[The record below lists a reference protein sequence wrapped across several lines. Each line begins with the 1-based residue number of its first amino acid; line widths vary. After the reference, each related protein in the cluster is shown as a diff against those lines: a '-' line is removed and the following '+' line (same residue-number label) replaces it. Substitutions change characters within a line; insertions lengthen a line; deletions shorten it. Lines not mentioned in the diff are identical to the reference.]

1 MDRLSRE
8 ARSAHMRLIRKVDT
22 KPELRVRQVAH
33 ALGFRF
39 RLHRKDL
46 PGTPDVVFP
55 RLRKV
60 ILVNGWFWHQHPG
73 CRLARLPKSRLEY
86 WLPKLERNLQ
96 RDAEKLLALAEAGWT
111 ALVVWECETKDGEA
125 LAERLRR
132 FLAAASSEPREPE
145 AGEAGFQV
153 QASPA
158 PSAPAA
164 AQRGDL
170 RIALIPTRVG
180 NGHCQ
185 EARTSKPI

>member
-1 MDRLSRE
+1 
-8 ARSAHMRLIRKVDT
+8 MRLIRKVNT

-60 ILVNGWFWHQHPG
+60 ILVNGCFWHQHPG
-73 CRLARLPKSRLEY
+73 CRLARLPKTRLKY

-96 RDAEKLLALAEAGWT
+96 RDAEKLRALAAAGWA

-132 FLAAASSEPREPE
+132 FLAAAPSGRQEPE
-145 AGEAGFQV
+145 AGSRR

-164 AQRGDL
+164 RARQRS
-170 RIALIPTRVG
+170 P
-180 NGHCQ
+180 CMQ
-185 EARTSKPI
+185 P

>member
-1 MDRLSRE
+1 
-8 ARSAHMRLIRKVDT
+8 MRLIRKVNT

-60 ILVNGWFWHQHPG
+60 ILVNGCFWHQHPG
-73 CRLARLPKSRLEY
+73 CRLARLPKTRLEY

-96 RDAEKLLALAEAGWT
+96 RDAEKLRALAAAGWA

-132 FLAAASSEPREPE
+132 FLAAAPAGSQAPE
-145 AGEAGFQV
+145 AGETGSRL

-164 AQRGDL
+164 TRAKARARARGP
-170 RIALIPTRVG
+170 RPVPG
-180 NGHCQ
+180 
-185 EARTSKPI
+185 